1 MADAVKKTAR
11 KVSNPE
17 TLPVR
22 DAGEDSG
29 LSVSLAAIV
38 QVLDRMHGVDI
49 SPYDRS
55 FLRNSIEKRLAAT
68 GVGNIEAYVEY
79 VAEQRMEAEELYR
92 SLRVI
97 YSEFFRNSLTFAV
110 LEQMV
115 LPGLIAEKKTA
126 GRGGIRVWSAG
137 CAAGQ
142 EVWSVA
148 ILLDE
153 LTGTED
159 RTFPYQIFASD
170 LSEPDLSQ
178 ARDGVYSADEL
189 KNVRLKHLDTCFSR
203 RGNSYTIVPR
213 IHSHVQFDSYDLL
226 KTDTV
231 CPPTSIYGEF
241 DLVLCSNVLLYYRHE
256 MQNRILNKLSESLVP
271 GGYLVVGEA
280 ERQIVADRNGSF
292 HAVTPFSAVFQ
303 KQIFNHG
310 FHE

>member
-1 MADAVKKTAR
+1 MANAVKKTSVR
-11 KVSNPE
+11 VSNPE

-29 LSVSLAAIV
+29 VSVSLAAIV
-38 QVLDRMHGVDI
+38 QLLDRVYGLDI
-49 SPYDRS
+49 SPYDNS
-55 FLRNSIEKRLAAT
+55 FLRNSVDKRRSLT
-68 GVGNIEAYVEY
+68 GVGSIEAYAGY
-79 VAEQRMEAEELYR
+79 LAEHREEAEFLCR

-97 YSEFFRNSLTFAV
+97 YSEFFRNSLTFAL
-110 LEQMV
+110 LEQVV
-115 LPGLIAEKKTA
+115 LPGLIAEKKTT
-126 GRGGIRVWSAG
+126 GRGGVRVWSAG
-137 CAAGQ
+137 CASGQ
-142 EVWSVA
+142 ESWSVA

-153 LTGTED
+153 LTGTDE

-178 ARDGVYSADEL
+178 AAAGIYSADEL

-203 RGNSYTIVPR
+203 QGHSYTIVPR

-226 KTDTV
+226 ETDTV

-256 MQNRILNKLSESLVP
+256 MQNRILNKLSGSLAP

-280 ERQIVADRNGSF
+280 ERQIVAGRNGSF
-292 HAVTPFSAVFQ
+292 HAVAPFSAVFQ
-303 KQIFNHG
+303 KKIF
-310 FHE
+310 

>member
-1 MADAVKKTAR
+1 MANAVKKITGR
-11 KVSNPE
+11 VSNPE

-29 LSVSLAAIV
+29 LGVSLAALV
-38 QVLDRMHGVDI
+38 QVVDRVHGLDI
-49 SPYDRS
+49 SPYDKS
-55 FLRNSIEKRLAAT
+55 FLRNSVDKRRSLT
-68 GVGNIEAYVEY
+68 GVGSIEAYAGY
-79 VAEQRMEAEELYR
+79 LAEHRAEAEVLCR

-126 GRGGIRVWSAG
+126 GRGGVRVWSAG
-137 CAAGQ
+137 CASGQ
-142 EVWSVA
+142 EAWSVA

-153 LTGTED
+153 LTGAED
-159 RTFPYQIFASD
+159 RTFPYRIFASD

-189 KNVRLKHLDTCFSR
+189 KNVRLRQLEACFSK
-203 RGNSYTIVPR
+203 RGSSYAIVPR
-213 IHSHVQFDSYDLL
+213 IHSQVQFDLYDLL
-226 KTDTV
+226 ETDTV

-256 MQNRILNKLSESLVP
+256 MQNRILNKLSESLAP

-292 HAVTPFSAVFQ
+292 HAVAPFSAVFQ
-303 KQIFNHG
+303 KKIFDHG
-310 FHE
+310 